1 MASGQAKHPA
11 LSNEAVEHLHGQLVA
26 CMGRKGLRST
36 TQRRLVTDLF
46 FRANGHLS
54 IDDLL
59 ARVRRKDPRVG
70 YATVYRTLKLLVE
83 CGLAAER
90 QFGDGRTRFEIRD
103 EAEHHDHL
111 ICLSCGRI
119 VEFEEEQIELLQE
132 QIAERHGFAVSSH
145 KHELY
150 GVCAD
155 CQRTGATPREAARAG
170 PPASG
175 SSSASARTPR
185 IRR

>member
-1 MASGQAKHPA
+1 MANAQPKHPE
-11 LSNEAVEHLHGQLVA
+11 LSNEAVERLHEQLVT
-26 CMGRKGLRST
+26 CMERKGLRST

-59 ARVRRKDPRVG
+59 ARVRRKDPNVG

-83 CGLAAER
+83 CGLANER
-90 QFGDGRTRFEIRD
+90 QFGDGKTRFEIRD
-103 EAEHHDHL
+103 DAEHHDHL

-119 VEFEEEQIELLQE
+119 VEFEEARIEELQE
-132 QIAERHGFAVSSH
+132 QVAERHGFLVSSH

-155 CQRTGATPREAARAG
+155 CQREGKPGGDGRRTGKRTGAGASGARA
-170 PPASG
+170 
-175 SSSASARTPR
+175 
-185 IRR
+185 RR

>member
-1 MASGQAKHPA
+1 MASGQGKQQPE
-11 LSNEAVEHLHGQLVA
+11 LSDEAVEHLQGQLIA
-26 CMGRKGLRST
+26 CMARQGLRST
-36 TQRRLVTDLF
+36 AQRRLITELF

-83 CGLAAER
+83 CELAAER
-90 QFGDGRTRFEIRD
+90 HFGDGRTRFEIRD

-119 VEFEEEQIELLQE
+119 VEFEDERIELMQE
-132 QIAERHGFAVSSH
+132 QVAERHGFSVSSH

-150 GVCAD
+150 GVCAE
-155 CQRTGATPREAARAG
+155 CQKEGTTARAVTR
-170 PPASG
+170 PSG
-175 SSSASARTPR
+175 SVGTSMRAPR
-185 IRR
+185 PKR